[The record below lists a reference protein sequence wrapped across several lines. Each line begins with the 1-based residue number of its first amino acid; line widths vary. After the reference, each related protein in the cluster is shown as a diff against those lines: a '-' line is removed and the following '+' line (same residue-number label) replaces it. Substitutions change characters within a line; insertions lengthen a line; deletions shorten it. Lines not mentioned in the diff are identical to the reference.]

1 MVNREQREFRVQLE
15 LRVKVVHVDPLGP
28 LDSQD
33 KLAREVLMDPREA
46 LEVLELQVRLVM
58 LDRLVS
64 WDSLEALE
72 LSDQLALR
80 EQLETRVQ

>member
-33 KLAREVLMDPREA
+33 KLAREV
-46 LEVLELQVRLVM
+46 
-58 LDRLVS
+58 
-64 WDSLEALE
+64 
-72 LSDQLALR
+72 
-80 EQLETRVQ
+80 